1 MVYRARPGP
10 WQRLLQ
16 RLPASCLLCEGPAD
30 AWGLCEPCLADLPWN
45 HGACPRC
52 ALPPDEASAGPGP
65 LDVPR
70 VALPATVAGPPPRPA
85 QAPPAAPPCAA
96 CALAPPLAT
105 RALAPLRYE
114 FPVNYLVGRL
124 KYGGR
129 LVHAPVLG
137 QLLASAVADHPGPL
151 PDRLLPVP
159 LHPRRLAA
167 RGYNQAL
174 EIARPVAR
182 FTGLPL
188 ETALLRRTRATTAQM
203 TLDRA
208 ARAGNPAGAFAVDTR
223 RLAALGT
230 GLRLAL
236 VDDVMTTGA
245 TLDEMARVL
254 LAAGA
259 AAVEYWVLART
270 P

>member
-1 MVYRARPGP
+1 MVYEALR
-10 WQRLLQ
+10 RLLL
-16 RLPASCLLCEGPAD
+16 RLPASCLLCEAPAD
-30 AWGLCEPCLADLPWN
+30 AWSLCEPCLADLPWN
-45 HGACPRC
+45 PTACPRC
-52 ALPPDEASAGPGP
+52 ALPLDEGASGGGDCAEC
-65 LDVPR
+65 R
-70 VALPATVAGPPPRPA
+70 
-85 QAPPAAPPCAA
+85 AAPPRQM
-96 CALAPPLAT
+96 

-124 KYGGR
+124 KYGAR
-129 LVHAPVLG
+129 LAHAPVLG
-137 QLLASAVADHPGPL
+137 ELLTAAVAAHPGPL
-151 PDRLLPVP
+151 PNLILPVP

-188 ETALLRRTRATTAQM
+188 ETRLLRRTRATASQM

-208 ARAGNPAGAFAVDTR
+208 ERAGNPAGAFSVDAT
-223 RLAALGT
+223 RLAALGPN
-230 GLRLAL
+230 LRVAL

-245 TLDEMARVL
+245 TLGEMTRVL
-254 LAAGA
+254 LAAGVA
-259 AAVEYWVLART
+259 GVEYWVVART

>member
-1 MVYRARPGP
+1 MVD
-10 WQRLLQ
+10 RLLRRLLL
-16 RLPASCLLCEGPAD
+16 RLPSSCLLCAAPAD

-45 HGACPRC
+45 RDACARC
-52 ALPPDEASAGPGP
+52 ALP
-65 LDVPR
+65 
-70 VALPATVAGPPPRPA
+70 LPEG
-85 QAPPAAPPCAA
+85 
-96 CALAPPLAT
+96 LAT
-105 RALAPLRYE
+105 CPACRAATPPQALTLCPLRYE
-114 FPVNYLVGRL
+114 FPVDYLVGRL

-137 QLLASAVADHPGPL
+137 ELLNAAVGEHPGAL
-151 PDRLLPVP
+151 PRCLLPAP
-159 LHPRRLAA
+159 LHPRRLAR

-188 ETALLRRTRATTAQM
+188 ETRLLRRCRATAPQM

-208 ARAGNPAGAFAVDTR
+208 ARAGNPAGAFAVDPA
-223 RLAALGT
+223 RLAALGP
-230 GLRLAL
+230 GLSVAL

-245 TLDEMARVL
+245 TLGAMAQVL
-254 LAAGA
+254 LEAGVER
-259 AAVEYWVLART
+259 VEYWVVART

>member
-1 MVYRARPGP
+1 MVYEALR
-10 WQRLLQ
+10 RLLL
-16 RLPASCLLCEGPAD
+16 RLPGSCLLCEAPAD
-30 AWGLCEPCLADLPWN
+30 AWGLCPPCLADLPWN
-45 HGACPRC
+45 HGACPFC
-52 ALPPDEASAGPGP
+52 ALPPPEEGHDGPTGGLEAGA
-65 LDVPR
+65 
-70 VALPATVAGPPPRPA
+70 
-85 QAPPAAPPCAA
+85 PCAA
-96 CALAPPLAT
+96 CAAGAPLQS

-124 KYGGR
+124 KYGAR

-137 QLLASAVADHPGPL
+137 ELLSAAVAVHPGPL
-151 PDRLLPVP
+151 PDLILPVP

-188 ETALLRRTRATTAQM
+188 ETRLLRRIRATAAQM

-208 ARAGNPAGAFAVDTR
+208 ERAGNPAGAFAVEAA
-223 RLAALGT
+223 RLAQLGP
-230 GLRLAL
+230 GLRVAL

-245 TLDEMARVL
+245 TLAEMGRVL
-254 LAAGA
+254 LAAGVDG
-259 AAVEYWVLART
+259 VEYWVVART